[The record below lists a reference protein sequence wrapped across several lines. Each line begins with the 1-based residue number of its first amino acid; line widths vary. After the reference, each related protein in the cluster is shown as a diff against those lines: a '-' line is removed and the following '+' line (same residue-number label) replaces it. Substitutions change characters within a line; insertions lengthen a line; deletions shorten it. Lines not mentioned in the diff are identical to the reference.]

1 MSLVNRASDF
11 LRWKPLTPGT
21 PAPLLSLTADEGT
34 WVRTPDFKD
43 HVNVLL
49 VFFRTI
55 HDDSVDAWL
64 GEFQRR
70 REQFEELDCAIFGV
84 STYRT
89 DKLRDYRNSQGLEF
103 YLLYDPFA
111 IDARAFH
118 AAHRSRPTM
127 HDCVVLIGKDGNV
140 AFSERGMSDPR
151 ALLSEVARI
160 EGKPVP
166 GEPISA
172 EDEARQ
178 DAFSAVRNPG
188 QRADEVRHVESEDA
202 VKLLEEKDSSYI
214 LIDVR
219 TKSEFEADHA
229 PMAVHIPVD
238 ELPNRYM
245 ELGQTTHIIAVCQ
258 AGGRSAAAAEFL
270 TSIGC
275 SEIYNVVGGMSSWSG
290 PRVTGGEA
298 QG

>member
-1 MSLVNRASDF
+1 MSLVQRAVDF
-11 LRWKPLTPGT
+11 ARWKPLPVGT

-34 WVRTPDFKD
+34 WVRTPDFQD
-43 HVNVLL
+43 HIHVAL
-49 VFFRTI
+49 VFFRSI
-55 HDDSVDAWL
+55 HDDAVDAWL
-64 GEFQRR
+64 KDFQRR

-89 DKLRDYRNSQGLEF
+89 DKLRDYRNSLGLEF
-103 YLLYDPFA
+103 HLLYDPLA

-118 AAHRSRPTM
+118 ASHRSRPTM
-127 HDCVVLIGKDGNV
+127 HNCVVLIGKDGNV
-140 AFSERGMSDPR
+140 ALSERGLVEPR
-151 ALLSEVARI
+151 EVLAAVARM
-160 EGKPVP
+160 EGRAVP
-166 GEPISA
+166 GEPEAA
-172 EDEARQ
+172 EEEIRS

-202 VKLLEEKDSSYI
+202 VKLLEEKDSPYV

-219 TKSEFEADHA
+219 TRSEYEADHA

-238 ELPNRYM
+238 ELPNRYQ